1 MDGGDRREVDE
12 VEGEAGATFCRAQV
26 AALGLVDFTLRAVG
40 SWGQLSAR
48 PDVL

>member
-1 MDGGDRREVDE
+1 MEGGDGREVDE
-12 VEGEAGATFCRAQV
+12 VEGQAGATFCRAQV
-26 AALGLVDFTLRAVG
+26 AMLGLVGFALRAVG